1 MPNYTNSPWTSTV
14 EERVYPRL
22 DQSLAVDVAIIG
34 AGVTGVTAARF
45 LKNAGLKVALVESRR
60 VGKGETGKTTAHL
73 TQSLDTRYHT
83 LISRFGIDGAKAVA
97 ASQEVAINRI
107 AGFVE
112 ELHIDCQ
119 FDRLPGYLFAEDEGA
134 AGELAKEE
142 EAAARIGLGVE
153 PVTSLPLP
161 FPVVRGLRFPNQAQ
175 LHPRRYLLGL
185 ADGIDGDGCHI
196 FEDTQVLDIKDED
209 QGQEC
214 SVVTEWGVLRA
225 RNVIVAS
232 HVPIPKNL
240 LLDTK
245 LAAYRT
251 YAVAVAL
258 PEDGPKGL
266 FWDTAS
272 PYHYIRWQRV
282 NGVCTLMVGGEDH
295 KVGEGDD
302 TREPFRRLEEYV
314 ASHLGQT
321 VKDTDFRWSGQI
333 IEPADG
339 LPYIGRSPGMT
350 HVYVATGYSGNGMTS
365 GTLAG
370 MLLSDELL
378 GKANPWRDLYDA
390 TRFKP
395 VASAKNFVE
404 ENVTFPKHLLTDR
417 FKGLEGADAL
427 ETLPAGEGRLFKIDG
442 EKLAVYKN
450 MRGELVTV
458 SPVCTHLG
466 CLVNW
471 NTTEKSWDCACHG
484 SRFDPQGRVLN
495 GPATSALEP
504 RELFASSAKESVQA
518 KIPR

>member
-1 MPNYTNSPWTSTV
+1 MPNYTNSLWTPTV

-34 AGVTGVTAARF
+34 AGVTGVTAARL

-60 VGKGETGKTTAHL
+60 IGKGESGKTTAHL
-73 TQSLDTRYHT
+73 TQCLDTRYHT
-83 LISRFGIDGAKAVA
+83 LISRFGLDGAKATA
-97 ASQEVAINRI
+97 ASQNAAINRI
-107 AGFVE
+107 ASFVE

-134 AGELAKEE
+134 ACELEKEE
-142 EAAARIGLGVE
+142 EAAAGIGLGVE
-153 PVTSLPLP
+153 SATNLPLP
-161 FPVVRGLRFPNQAQ
+161 FPVVRALRFPNQAQ

-185 ADGIDGDGCHI
+185 ADGIDGNGCHI
-196 FEDTQVLDIKDED
+196 FEDTQVLNIQDQDHGED
-209 QGQEC
+209 C
-214 SVVTEWGVLRA
+214 RLVTERGVLRA
-225 RNVIVAS
+225 RDVIVAA
-232 HVPIPKNL
+232 HVPISDKL
-240 LLDTK
+240 LLATK
-245 LAAYRT
+245 LAAYRS

-258 PEDGPKGL
+258 SDEGPKGL
-266 FWDTAS
+266 FWDTTS

-282 NGVCTLMVGGEDH
+282 DGVCYLIVGGEDH
-295 KVGEGDD
+295 KVGEADD
-302 TREPFRRLEEYV
+302 TRKPFQRLEEYV
-314 ASHLGQT
+314 AGRFGQT
-321 VKDTDFRWSGQI
+321 VKATDFRWSGQI

-339 LPYIGRSPGMT
+339 LPYIGRSPGMD
-350 HVYVATGYSGNGMTS
+350 HIYVATGYSGNGMTS

-404 ENVTFPKHLLTDR
+404 ENVTFPKHMLADR
-417 FKGLEGADAL
+417 LKGLEGADAL
-427 ETLPAGEGRLFKIDG
+427 ETLAPNEGRLVKIDG

-450 MRGELVTV
+450 TRGEIVAV

-471 NTTEKSWDCACHG
+471 NTAEKSWDCACHG

-495 GPATSALEP
+495 GPATSALQP
-504 RELFASSAKESVQA
+504 RELFASTGKKS
-518 KIPR
+518 R